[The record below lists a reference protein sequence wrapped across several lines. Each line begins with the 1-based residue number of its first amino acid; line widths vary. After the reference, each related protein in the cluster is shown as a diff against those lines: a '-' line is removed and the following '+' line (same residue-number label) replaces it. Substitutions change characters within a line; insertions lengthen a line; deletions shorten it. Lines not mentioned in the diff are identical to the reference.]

1 MSDSPEVTEIPVRVK
16 QTETATVTGEHP
28 KKDKLIDIYVR
39 LNGDI
44 EKDYCFCLPR
54 DSPIAVLH
62 NIFVALPL
70 VLSPTFFY
78 HSKPAGFH
86 LSTSPGFVTTEGALM
101 FNHKGKLTPIDDT
114 KRIGDVAREG
124 QLFVPIFKHNL
135 RRWFTVVF
143 VLLFW
148 LYTDLPDWASPTP
161 GISIFAIATRI
172 FEHFLP
178 SDPDVAPEPQSTDGV
193 VDFIFFLFHVIK
205 VLVIFLI
212 FFFGG
217 YNPSSLNP
225 FHEGPE
231 VTPDNLRSIGWTGA
245 RRISPDEWREEN
257 RTRRIDEVGGAVK
270 AYEKGILMGLSSAGI
285 YLQPGEGWDTPWDFV
300 PTATAETTETPSA
313 KEEPEAILIE
323 ETETIIETET
333 ETLITSETTE
343 IVAEDKDEKK
353 SPADELDNIDIEAV
367 LWRLGP
373 DYEEKLTQYRRAEIS
388 RRMKLGDTVAVAL
401 KDWRRIGPLVA
412 APEVEKKYNLRKK
425 LEARPDLHSKKLK

>member
-1 MSDSPEVTEIPVRVK
+1 MSDSPEVSVVPEKVEK
-16 QTETATVTGEHP
+16 TETSTVTGEPP

-54 DSPIAVLH
+54 DTPIAVLH
-62 NIFVALPL
+62 NIFDALPL

-78 HSKPAGFH
+78 HHKPGGFH
-86 LSTSPGFVTTEGALM
+86 LSTAPGFVTTEGALL
-101 FNHKGKLTPIDDT
+101 FNHKGKLTPVDET
-114 KRIGDVAREG
+114 KLIGDVAREG

-135 RRWFTVVF
+135 GRWFAVVF

-148 LYTDLPDWASPTP
+148 LYTDLPDWVSPTP
-161 GISIFAIATRI
+161 GISIFALTSKIY
-172 FEHFLP
+172 EHFMP
-178 SDPDVAPEPQSTDGV
+178 PDPEAVPPEPTDGV
-193 VDFIFFLFHVIK
+193 VDFIFFLFHLIK
-205 VLVIFLI
+205 TVVIFLI

-217 YNPSSLNP
+217 YNPYSMNP

-231 VTPDNLRSIGWTGA
+231 VTADNLRSIGWTGA

-257 RTRRIDEVGGAVK
+257 RTRRIEEAGGAVK

-285 YLQPGEGWDTPWDFV
+285 YLQPGEGWDTAWDYV
-300 PTATAETTETPSA
+300 PPTAHSVDATAA
-313 KEEPEAILIE
+313 MEEPESILIE
-323 ETETIIETET
+323 KSETIVETET
-333 ETLITSETTE
+333 ETLITSETTQ
-343 IVAEDKDEKK
+343 IVAEDKDEKRP
-353 SPADELDNIDIEAV
+353 SADELDNVDIETL
-367 LWRLGP
+367 LWYLGP

-412 APEVEKKYNLRKK
+412 PPEVEQKYNLRKK
-425 LEARPDLHSKKLK
+425 LEARPDLFSKKLK